1 MKLSAKTKKIL
12 KIATLSALALLEIYL
27 IYASVA
33 SINTY
38 HRHPRFISD
47 DGQIAQSS
55 GYRTQF
61 YVCVA
66 FAVIIP
72 LLMGFASYMF
82 WFRKAG
88 SEMREVKPAVTA
100 SAVGMKAA
108 AVDGA
113 LCDSGA
119 APVSDNAAM
128 RMDAEDRDITTAIT
142 N

>member
-1 MKLSAKTKKIL
+1 MKLSLKTKKIL

-38 HRHPRFISD
+38 HRHPRFISS

-72 LLMGFASYMF
+72 MLMGFASYMF

-88 SEMREVKPAVTA
+88 SVERDSDIALVGSVINLQ
-100 SAVGMKAA
+100 SAAEAA
-108 AVDGA
+108 ALADG
-113 LCDSGA
+113 S
-119 APVSDNAAM
+119 VSDDIPAIGA
-128 RMDAEDRDITTAIT
+128 DVDDCDITTAT
-142 N
+142 TT